1 MIRGRGSAV
10 GWLTPSFSEPFS
22 RRFLVTSSRRLVV
35 SSSRRFGVSMGRGGG
50 VVLAVKTRR

>member
-1 MIRGRGSAV
+1 MADAV
-10 GWLTPSFSEPFS
+10 LFGAILASF
-22 RRFLVTSSRRLVV
+22 RRHVV

>member
-22 RRFLVTSSRRLVV
+22 RRFVVTSSRRLV
-35 SSSRRFGVSMGRGGG
+35 VSMGRGGG